1 MAGMETNK
9 KTIGIIG
16 GMGSEATSDLFR
28 SVVYQTQ
35 ASSDGD
41 HLPLII
47 NNNTSIPDRSDFIL
61 GIGPDPV
68 PFLIESARKLE
79 LWGADFLIMPCNTA
93 HYFIEDIRKAVS
105 IPLINMIDESAKRVE
120 ENHPEIQSLGLLST
134 LGVYKT
140 RIYNK
145 FFNERGLKIIFPD
158 EQHRQNIMN
167 AIYGNQ
173 GIKAGYKKE
182 AARLVQPAV
191 KQLLDMGA
199 RAIITG
205 CTEIPLIMD
214 YLDIP
219 VPIINPT
226 KILARKSIE
235 MAGGM
240 MKEGTGLGAQG
251 KTKRGS
257 ER

>member
-1 MAGMETNK
+1 MEASK
-9 KTIGIIG
+9 KTIGIMG

-28 SVVYQTQ
+28 SIVYQTL

-41 HLPLII
+41 HLPVII
-47 NNNTSIPDRSDFIL
+47 NNDPSIPDRSDFIL

-79 LWGADFLIMPCNTA
+79 SWGADFLIMPCNTA

-105 IPLINMIDESAKRVE
+105 IPLINMIEESAKYVKD
-120 ENHPEIQSLGLLST
+120 NHPEVVSLGLLST
-134 LGVYKT
+134 LGTYKT
-140 RIYNK
+140 KIYNK

-173 GIKAGYKKE
+173 GIKAGYKNE

-214 YLDIP
+214 YLEIP
-219 VPIINPT
+219 VPIVNPT

-235 MAGGM
+235 MAGG
-240 MKEGTGLGAQG
+240 EIRQ
-251 KTKRGS
+251 
-257 ER
+257 E